1 MSKSTVAPGSTN
13 GNHRDRPWRVLVLLL
28 AATAVGATESAGSA
42 TEPSATATES
52 VALAA
57 APSAH
62 ATEPVAHPAEAVTG
76 AAGPVAHA
84 PESGYGAG
92 RSRMLDARPRIGRIF
107 FTPAE
112 RRSRHSGGEPVSMS
126 AATPDP
132 PPAPSSSRIPA
143 RERLVVNGALSSST
157 RGRAVWVNGN
167 AVEDSAHDKSAWTDR
182 NGNVWLVNGD
192 QGIRLLQPGQ
202 SIDRSGVIE
211 DLLPPGAVTRR

>member
-13 GNHRDRPWRVLVLLL
+13 GNHRDRPWRVLVLLI

-42 TEPSATATES
+42 TEPSA
-52 VALAA
+52 
-57 APSAH
+57 
-62 ATEPVAHPAEAVTG
+62 
-76 AAGPVAHA
+76 HA

-92 RSRMLDARPRIGRIF
+92 RPRMPDARPRIGRIF

-126 AATPDP
+126 AATP
-132 PPAPSSSRIPA
+132 PAPSSRRTPA
-143 RERLVVNGALSSST
+143 RERLVVNGAVSSST
-157 RGRAVWVNGN
+157 RGRAVWVNGS

-192 QGIRLLQPGQ
+192 QGIRLVRPGQ

>member
-1 MSKSTVAPGSTN
+1 MSKSTVAPGSTK
-13 GNHRDRPWRVLVLLL
+13 GNHRDRRWRVLVLLL
-28 AATAVGATESAGSA
+28 AATATESAGSA

-52 VALAA
+52 VALA
-57 APSAH
+57 
-62 ATEPVAHPAEAVTG
+62 
-76 AAGPVAHA
+76 

-92 RSRMLDARPRIGRIF
+92 RPRMPDARPRIGRIF

-192 QGIRLLQPGQ
+192 QGIRLVRPGQ